1 MGASN
6 KEAHMR
12 TLIGTIFTFLICTGV
27 HARLLDKI
35 IAVIDD
41 QVVTLSE
48 IKRIQNT
55 IQERR
60 EILPQIYTKTKYSV
74 REITKLKVDSI
85 IIKKSLNKLGYII
98 SDEEVE
104 NRIKQLGVP
113 RQTLMAILST
123 KGFKYDDY
131 FEMIR
136 NSIEYIYFYQQVI
149 SPLISITDQEV
160 KNEFFKSFVGDQTV
174 AMKFKLVVFG
184 LKKGLLT
191 QKEIER
197 FPEVMKQYKLTGILP
212 DSYKTIETT
221 DLGDVTEEGL
231 TKDILKAVKSTEE
244 GSFSLPVVSDDL
256 VNVFFVSKKDL
267 AETDIYQKAKP
278 RIKARIFEGRAR
290 SIAENWILREKN
302 KYYTNTFN

>member
-1 MGASN
+1 
-6 KEAHMR
+6 MR

>member
-1 MGASN
+1 
-6 KEAHMR
+6 
-12 TLIGTIFTFLICTGV
+12 
-27 HARLLDKI
+27 
-35 IAVIDD
+35 
-41 QVVTLSE
+41 
-48 IKRIQNT
+48 
-55 IQERR
+55 
-60 EILPQIYTKTKYSV
+60 
-74 REITKLKVDSI
+74 
-85 IIKKSLNKLGYII
+85 
-98 SDEEVE
+98 
-104 NRIKQLGVP
+104 
-113 RQTLMAILST
+113 
-123 KGFKYDDY
+123 
-131 FEMIR
+131 MIR